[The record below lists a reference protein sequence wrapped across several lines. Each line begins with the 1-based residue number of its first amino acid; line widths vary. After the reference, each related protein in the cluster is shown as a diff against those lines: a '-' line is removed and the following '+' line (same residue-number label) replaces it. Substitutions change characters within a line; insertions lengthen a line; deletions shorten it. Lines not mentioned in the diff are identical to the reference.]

1 MRRTLLLF
9 TLLPFTG
16 FLPVCVTLRGV
27 EKAPPPAVNSQRT
40 IITHAVLIGLT
51 PLIPVPVVDD
61 LAKSYFQRRMVR
73 SLAAMRGRGL
83 SAEDV
88 DTLATERGGG
98 GCLRG
103 CLSTVVVYPLK
114 KIFRK
119 IFFFLE
125 WKRAVDLTSASFHH
139 GYLVDYALA
148 EWDAL
153 GANTKTTAEVRDA
166 IDAVCREAPIKPLE
180 SAVGATFRQSK
191 NVLVGGARLLEGSF
205 RRITG
210 RADAQ
215 QVARAVESVEAE
227 EEREIEGVVD
237 HLQRSVDGIPQGHF
251 DNLRARLAARLRQTP
266 PPPTNPS

>member
-1 MRRTLLLF
+1 M
-9 TLLPFTG
+9 
-16 FLPVCVTLRGV
+16 
-27 EKAPPPAVNSQRT
+27 ENASPPAVNSQRT

-73 SLAAMRGRGL
+73 SLAAMRGRQLG
-83 SAEDV
+83 AEDV
-88 DTLATERGGG
+88 DTLATDRGGG

-103 CLSTVVVYPLK
+103 CLTVIVYPIK

-125 WKRAVDLTSASFHH
+125 LKRAVDLTSGAFHH
-139 GYLVDYALA
+139 GYLVDYLFA

-153 GANTKTTAEVRDA
+153 GAGAKSTAEVRDA

-191 NVLVGGARLLEGSF
+191 NVLAAGARLLEGSF

-210 RADAQ
+210 RADEQ

-227 EEREIEGVVD
+227 EEREIEGIVNR
-237 HLQRSVDGIPQGHF
+237 LQNSVNNIPPGHF
-251 DNLRARLAARLRQTP
+251 ENLRAQLAARLKRQTP
-266 PPPTNPS
+266 PPVKPS